1 MSLDGGLHPACF
13 NVLRASVS
21 VVYGGAGAPTAFA
34 ATPAAGCAS
43 SQVEAGL
50 TIPVQLVRHS
60 SRATMFHPESANLRP
75 NSSSGASSADALTR
89 RQRDVLYLIVKGQSN
104 KEIARALKLAE
115 GTVKIH
121 VAALFNKLG
130 VTRRAAVALAG
141 ARFLGNGYSSAHTI
155 VEQLSKP
162 LLRAPGTSAGPIKKS
177 RVN

>member
-21 VVYGGAGAPTAFA
+21 VVYGGAGAPSAFA

-130 VTRRAAVALAG
+130 VARRAAVALAG

-162 LLRAPGTSAGPIKKS
+162 PLRAPGTSAGPIKKS